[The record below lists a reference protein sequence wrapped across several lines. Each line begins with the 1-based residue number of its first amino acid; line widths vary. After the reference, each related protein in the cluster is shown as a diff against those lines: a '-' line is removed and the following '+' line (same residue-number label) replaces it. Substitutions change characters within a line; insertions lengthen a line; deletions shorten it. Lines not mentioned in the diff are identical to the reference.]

1 MLRTINEN
9 YGIEENRHRSEMLN
23 IRTWENE
30 MSDKSVLGETVHME
44 KGQDGE
50 DMRKLQA
57 EEETDWDDGLQ
68 KMN

>member
-1 MLRTINEN
+1 
-9 YGIEENRHRSEMLN
+9 
-23 IRTWENE
+23 